1 MTETMSHQ
9 QMYLPGMG
17 RDWLLPLYDPLTRML
32 GMAAAHG
39 RLVDQADLRAGQ
51 RVLEIGCGT
60 GNLALLAKR
69 RHAGVDVVG
78 LDPDAKAL
86 ARAARKARRR
96 GLAVRFDR
104 GFAGALPYAD
114 SSFDRV
120 LSAFMFHH
128 LGADDRPRALAEVA
142 RTLRPDGWLHLLD
155 FGGAKDPHDGVV
167 ARVSHRSHRLEDNF
181 GDRIPALM
189 RAAGLV
195 DALEVGHQMTRIGR
209 HTYWSARR
217 PTA

>member
-9 QMYLPGMG
+9 ETYLPGMG

-32 GMAAAHG
+32 GMAGAHG

-69 RHAGVDVVG
+69 RHAGVDVIG

-96 GLAVRFDR
+96 GLAVQFDR
-104 GFAGALPYAD
+104 GFAGAP
-114 SSFDRV
+114 
-120 LSAFMFHH
+120 
-128 LGADDRPRALAEVA
+128 
-142 RTLRPDGWLHLLD
+142 
-155 FGGAKDPHDGVV
+155 
-167 ARVSHRSHRLEDNF
+167 
-181 GDRIPALM
+181 
-189 RAAGLV
+189 
-195 DALEVGHQMTRIGR
+195 
-209 HTYWSARR
+209 
-217 PTA
+217 